1 MQYLNQDNP
10 AEWPTAKEQIEYAR
24 PKIFDFDY
32 PFFDE
37 NKKAEFETQ
46 FIKHFFMYDL
56 GLETPALWEFRLDE
70 VMNLIMPYYNQ
81 LYESTLLTIEPLR
94 NYVMDETFT
103 REVNDENNATNNIDT
118 TATNTRDTTTA
129 VTGSE
134 TAKKTGDDSTEYNTT
149 TTTQSTSERTLTSTD
164 NKSELYSDTP
174 QGVLADLDY
183 ATALNNTNDSL
194 NQSDDTTQNG
204 SDKKTGTDTV
214 TYNSTNAIEKS
225 SDETGKVTDNGN
237 ATKLEK
243 LASLGKKLET
253 FTSNK
258 SGIMGNY
265 SPADLLIKY
274 RETFL
279 NVTKMIFEDQA
290 VRDLFLYVFN

>member
-1 MQYLNQDNP
+1 M
-10 AEWPTAKEQIEYAR
+10 
-24 PKIFDFDY
+24 
-32 PFFDE
+32 
-37 NKKAEFETQ
+37 
-46 FIKHFFMYDL
+46 
-56 GLETPALWEFRLDE
+56 
-70 VMNLIMPYYNQ
+70 
-81 LYESTLLTIEPLR
+81 
-94 NYVMDETFT
+94 
-103 REVNDENNATNNIDT
+103 
-118 TATNTRDTTTA
+118 
-129 VTGSE
+129 
-134 TAKKTGDDSTEYNTT
+134 
-149 TTTQSTSERTLTSTD
+149 
-164 NKSELYSDTP
+164 
-174 QGVLADLDY
+174 DY

-204 SDKKTGTDTV
+204 TDKKTGTDTV
-214 TYNSTNAIEKS
+214 TYNSTNSIERS
-225 SDETGKVTDNGN
+225 TDETGKVTDNGN

-243 LASLGKKLET
+243 LSSLGKKLET